1 MNGRN
6 VTLEA
11 VKKSSQVY
19 ERVAW
24 ETEGLLISCWLALQD
39 DVEEVEYKPFGKYRL
54 ERGRMEEELRR
65 FLADMEA
72 LLERQCE

>member
-1 MNGRN
+1 
-6 VTLEA
+6 VFPE
-11 VKKSSQVY
+11 VHQ
-19 ERVAW
+19 RVAW

-65 FLADMEA
+65 FLAGMEA
-72 LLERQCE
+72 LLESQPDEGMKR